1 MMGVMTTPTPYIN
14 ITAAHWQ
21 PTLGTSGDVVEGL
34 RDIDQAIRIILTTPR
49 GSDAHRPE
57 FGSLLHLYIDWPVN
71 RVTPHLVREAVDAI
85 RRWEPR
91 ISVVQVQV
99 MIDGSQI
106 TLRVQWRVA
115 DGIAQATE
123 VPYARAA

>member
-1 MMGVMTTPTPYIN
+1 MTTPTPYTS

-21 PTLGTSGDVVEGL
+21 PALGLSGEVVEGL
-34 RDIDQAIRIILTTPR
+34 RDIDQAIRIILTTPK

-57 FGSLLHLYIDWPVN
+57 FGSDLHLYIDWPTN

-91 ISVVQVQV
+91 VSVAQVQV
-99 MIDGSQI
+99 NIDAEHI
-106 TLRVQWRVA
+106 TVRVQWRVA
-115 DGIAQATE
+115 DGVPQLTE
-123 VPYARAA
+123 VSYARAA

>member
-1 MMGVMTTPTPYIN
+1 MTTPTPYTS

-21 PTLGTSGDVVEGL
+21 PALGKSGEVVEGL
-34 RDIDQAIRIILTTPR
+34 RDIDQAIHIILRTPK

-57 FGSLLHLYIDWPVN
+57 FGSDVHLYLDWPVN
-71 RVTPHLVREAVDAI
+71 RVTPHLVRETVDAI
-85 RRWEPR
+85 RRWETR
-91 ISVVQVQV
+91 VSVVQVQV
-99 MIDGSQI
+99 LKDAEHI

-115 DGIAQATE
+115 DGIDQLTE

>member
-1 MMGVMTTPTPYIN
+1 MTTPTPHTS

-21 PTLGTSGDVVEGL
+21 PALGTSGEVVEGL
-34 RDIDQAIRIILTTPR
+34 RDIDQAIRIILTTPK

-57 FGSLLHLYIDWPVN
+57 FGSDLHLYIDWPTN

-85 RRWEPR
+85 RRWENR
-91 ISVVQVQV
+91 VSVVQVQV
-99 MIDGSQI
+99 SIDVEHI
-106 TLRVQWRVA
+106 TVRVQWRVA
-115 DGIAQATE
+115 DGIPQLTE

>member
-1 MMGVMTTPTPYIN
+1 MTTPTPYTN

-21 PTLGTSGDVVEGL
+21 PALGTSGEVVEGL
-34 RDIDQAIRIILTTPR
+34 RDIDQAIRIILTTPK

-57 FGSLLHLYIDWPVN
+57 FGSDLHLYIDWPTN
-71 RVTPHLVREAVDAI
+71 RVTPHLVRETVDAI
-85 RRWEPR
+85 RRWETR
-91 ISVVQVQV
+91 VSVVQVQV
-99 MIDGSQI
+99 SIDAEHV

-115 DGIAQATE
+115 DGVPQLTE

>member
-1 MMGVMTTPTPYIN
+1 MTTPTPYTS

-21 PTLGTSGDVVEGL
+21 PALGTSGEVVEGL
-34 RDIDQAIRIILTTPR
+34 RDIDQAIRIILTTPK

-57 FGSLLHLYIDWPVN
+57 FGCDIHLYIDWPVN

-85 RRWEPR
+85 RRWETR
-91 ISVVQVQV
+91 VSVVQVLV
-99 MIDGSQI
+99 LIEDSRI
-106 TLRVQWRVA
+106 VVRVQWRVA
-115 DGIAQATE
+115 DGVTQLTE

>member
-1 MMGVMTTPTPYIN
+1 MTTPTPYTS

-21 PTLGTSGDVVEGL
+21 PALGRSGEVVEGL
-34 RDIDQAIRIILTTPR
+34 RDIDQAIRIILTTPK

-57 FGSLLHLYIDWPVN
+57 FGSDIHLYIDWPVN

-85 RRWEPR
+85 RRWETR
-91 ISVVQVQV
+91 VSVVQVLV
-99 MIDGSQI
+99 LVEDSRIV
-106 TLRVQWRVA
+106 LRVQWRVA
-115 DGIAQATE
+115 DGVAQLTE

>member
-1 MMGVMTTPTPYIN
+1 MTTPTPYTS

-21 PTLGTSGDVVEGL
+21 PALGTSGEVVEGL
-34 RDIDQAIRIILTTPR
+34 RDIDQAIRIVLTTPK

-57 FGSLLHLYIDWPVN
+57 FGSDIHLYIDWPVN

-85 RRWEPR
+85 RRWETR
-91 ISVVQVQV
+91 VSVVQVLV
-99 MIDGSQI
+99 LIEDSRI
-106 TLRVQWRVA
+106 ILRVQWRVA
-115 DGIAQATE
+115 DGVTQLTE

>member
-1 MMGVMTTPTPYIN
+1 MTTPTPYTT

-21 PTLGTSGDVVEGL
+21 PALGTSGEVIEGL
-34 RDIDQAIRIILTTPR
+34 RDIDQAIRIILTTPK

-57 FGSLLHLYIDWPVN
+57 FGSDLHLYIDWPTN
-71 RVTPHLVREAVDAI
+71 RVTPHLVRETVDAI
-85 RRWEPR
+85 RRWETR
-91 ISVVQVQV
+91 VSVVQVQV
-99 MIDGSQI
+99 SIDAEHV

-115 DGIAQATE
+115 DGVPQLTE

>member
-1 MMGVMTTPTPYIN
+1 MTTPTPYTS

-21 PTLGTSGDVVEGL
+21 PALGTSGEVVEGL
-34 RDIDQAIRIILTTPR
+34 RDIDQAIRIILTTPK

-57 FGSLLHLYIDWPVN
+57 FGSDLHLYIDWPTN

-85 RRWEPR
+85 RRWETR
-91 ISVVQVQV
+91 VSVVQVQV
-99 MIDGSQI
+99 SIDIEHI
-106 TLRVQWRVA
+106 TVRVQWRVA
-115 DGIAQATE
+115 DGIPQLTE